1 MDKIIQEMSRIYSMF
16 CCPRGILNT
25 ETREIT
31 FENVWRNSDAE
42 AYYNTLAEIL
52 KTQQADQHAH
62 ESELLS
68 MRCPECGGSVGH
80 HHVLCPLA

>member
-1 MDKIIQEMSRIYSMF
+1 MDEIIHEMSRIYSMF
-16 CCPRGILNT
+16 CWPRGILNT
-25 ETREIT
+25 ATREIT

-52 KTQQADQHAH
+52 KTQQAAQHAH
-62 ESELLS
+62 EAELLS
-68 MRCPECGGSVGH
+68 CTCPECGGQVGR

>member
-16 CCPRGILNT
+16 CWPRGILNT

-31 FENVWRNSDAE
+31 FENICRNSDAE

-52 KTQQADQHAH
+52 KTQQAAQPGVQPTADHAVNDT
-62 ESELLS
+62 SRS
-68 MRCPECGGSVGH
+68 S
-80 HHVLCPLA
+80 